1 MLQKHTESAQKKQW
15 RNSTKDQMAQST
27 LSKFFTPQE
36 SRNLQRLYN
45 TGDLETVILQM
56 KSKSD
61 NLTNM
66 QLNVAVMGDVRS
78 GKSTFINAMRGL
90 RSDDQ
95 GAAPTGNEETRI
107 GPTGYPYQDL
117 PNVQLWDLPGTNSFG
132 FELNHYLKK
141 VNFKSY
147 DFFIIISQARF
158 RENDAKLAKKIRE
171 QGKEFYYVRAKIDN
185 DARSLGRQGADLN
198 EGWVRIR
205 RDCISNF
212 QSVGVT
218 PPAIFLISSFD
229 QEEYELP
236 ELKNTLAR
244 DLCSIKSN
252 IFMLSIPKIM
262 TEIAESKTKMLE
274 KRVWMFGILAG
285 AVGALSLPLRVPVS
299 VQMPGSLP
307 VRIPVP
313 VLSFMTTTGWTVVG
327 WIYLRKQLGICDKLL
342 QSLASKIFK
351 PSSIQKAEMNCQ
363 LSSKILPAVTNT
375 ISGIGL
381 IACMITGT
389 RRSFSPM
396 TQTIFGAVSSF
407 VFTYTLLKNS
417 QRQRLETIQ
426 QLVKSALTTD

>member
-1 MLQKHTESAQKKQW
+1 
-15 RNSTKDQMAQST
+15 MAQST

-36 SRNLQRLYN
+36 SRNLQCLDN
-45 TGDLETVILQM
+45 MGDLETVILQM
-56 KSKSD
+56 KNKSH

-66 QLNVAVMGDVRS
+66 QLNIAVMGDVGS

-107 GPTGYPYQDL
+107 EPTGYPYQDL

-132 FELNHYLKK
+132 FELNRYLKK
-141 VNFKSY
+141 VNFESY

-158 RENDAKLAKKIRE
+158 RENDADLAKKIQE

-205 RDCISNF
+205 KDCISNF

-229 QEEYELP
+229 REEYDLP
-236 ELKNTLAR
+236 KLKNTLAK
-244 DLCSIKSN
+244 DLPSIKSN
-252 IFMLSIPKIM
+252 IFTLSIPKIVM
-262 TEIAESKTKMLE
+262 EIAEPKTKMLE
-274 KRVWMFGILAG
+274 KRVRMFGILAG
-285 AVGALSLPLRVPVS
+285 AVGALQLLLR
-299 VQMPGSLP
+299 VQMPGSLQ

-313 VLSFMTTTGWTVVG
+313 VLSFMTTTGLTLVG
-327 WIYLRKQLGICDKLL
+327 WIYLQKQLRIRYKLL
-342 QSLASKIFK
+342 QSLSSKISK
-351 PSSIQKAEMNCQ
+351 PSSILKDEMNRQ

-375 ISGIGL
+375 FLGISL
-381 IACMITGT
+381 IACMITGI
-389 RRSFSPM
+389 RRNFSPM
-396 TQTIFGAVSSF
+396 TQSIFGAVSSF
-407 VFTYTLLKNS
+407 AFTYTLLKNS
-417 QRQRLETIQ
+417 QRQLLETKQ